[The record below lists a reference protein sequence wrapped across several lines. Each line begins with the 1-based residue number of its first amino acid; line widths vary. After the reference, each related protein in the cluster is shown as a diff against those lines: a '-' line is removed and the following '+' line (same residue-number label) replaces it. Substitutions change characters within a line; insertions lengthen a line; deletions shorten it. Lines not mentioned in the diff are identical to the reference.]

1 MSDATSQDELDA
13 LESKSCTKVKFFN
26 YVHYV
31 LSGALAG
38 VVVAGVVTPALGLTE
53 TQSGEVLGA
62 VMGAL
67 SVAVIKASRL
77 A

>member
-1 MSDATSQDELDA
+1 
-13 LESKSCTKVKFFN
+13 
-26 YVHYV
+26 VHYV